1 MRVKIVIAT
10 LTAGLLLGGCSQL
23 SNNPKT
29 PSTSISSATKVS
41 SSAKEKMS
49 SSSSSTADSSISSQS
64 SSVKEDTT
72 DSRIQE
78 LNQKL
83 SMAIGT
89 TKKPT
94 VDGLNENH
102 NRLNMHYVSNAYG
115 YTVYYSVGATAKEFN
130 ASTLA
135 SEKPYATFNK
145 TAYVSTE
152 AAVTAVNHHAQ
163 ETGLPVIDLG
173 SGVHGTIDR
182 GAGQA
187 YLTWQA
193 GRWSVTVHASPV
205 MGQDPVAMSKQL
217 VALFNQYSLP
227 IPSQVGAA
235 NFDVTDNGL
244 NQTITWQEG
253 DILYTISAHSAETAI
268 KMASSMS
275 R

>member
-1 MRVKIVIAT
+1 MRTKIVIAT
-10 LTAGLLLGGCSQL
+10 LTANLLFGGCSKL
-23 SNNPKT
+23 SSNSKT

-41 SSAKEKMS
+41 KEMS
-49 SSSSSTADSSISSQS
+49 SSSSSTVASSISSQA

-83 SMAIGT
+83 SMALGT

-130 ASTLA
+130 ESTLA
-135 SEKPYATFNK
+135 SEMPYATFNK

-173 SGVHGTIDR
+173 SGVQGTIDR

-227 IPSQVGAA
+227 IPSQVGAG

-253 DILYTISAHSAETAI
+253 AILYKISAHSAETVI

>member
-23 SNNPKT
+23 SNNSKT
-29 PSTSISSATKVS
+29 PSTSNSSATKVS

-49 SSSSSTADSSISSQS
+49 SSSSSTAASSTSSKA

-130 ASTLA
+130 ASALA
-135 SEKPYATFNK
+135 NETPYATFSK

-163 ETGLPVIDLG
+163 GTGLPAIDLG
-173 SGVHGTIDR
+173 SGVQGLLIEELDKLISHGK
-182 GAGQA
+182 QV
-187 YLTWQA
+187 A
-193 GRWSVTVHASPV
+193 GR
-205 MGQDPVAMSKQL
+205 
-217 VALFNQYSLP
+217 
-227 IPSQVGAA
+227 
-235 NFDVTDNGL
+235 
-244 NQTITWQEG
+244 
-253 DILYTISAHSAETAI
+253 
-268 KMASSMS
+268 
-275 R
+275 

>member
-1 MRVKIVIAT
+1 MRAKIVIAT
-10 LTAGLLLGGCSQL
+10 LTASLLLGGCSKL
-23 SNNPKT
+23 SNNSKT
-29 PSTSISSATKVS
+29 SSTSISSTTKVS
-41 SSAKEKMS
+41 NSAKEKMS
-49 SSSSSTADSSISSQS
+49 SSSSSTVASSISSKT

-102 NRLNMHYVSNAYG
+102 NRLNMHYISNAYG

-135 SEKPYATFNK
+135 SETPYATFNK
-145 TAYVSTE
+145 TAYVSKA

-173 SGVHGTIDR
+173 SGVQGTIDR

-227 IPSQVGAA
+227 IPSQVGAG

-253 DILYTISAHSAETAI
+253 AILYKISARSAETAI

>member
-1 MRVKIVIAT
+1 
-10 LTAGLLLGGCSQL
+10 
-23 SNNPKT
+23 
-29 PSTSISSATKVS
+29 
-41 SSAKEKMS
+41 
-49 SSSSSTADSSISSQS
+49 
-64 SSVKEDTT
+64 
-72 DSRIQE
+72 
-78 LNQKL
+78 
-83 SMAIGT
+83 MAIGT

-130 ASTLA
+130 ASALA
-135 SEKPYATFNK
+135 NETPYATFSK

-163 ETGLPVIDLG
+163 GTGLPAIDLG
-173 SGVHGTIDR
+173 SGVQGTIDR

-235 NFDVTDNGL
+235 NFDVTDNRL

-253 DILYTISAHSAETAI
+253 AILYTISAHSAETAI

>member
-23 SNNPKT
+23 SNNSKA

-41 SSAKEKMS
+41 SSAKEKLS
-49 SSSSSTADSSISSQS
+49 SSSSSTVASSISSQA

-130 ASTLA
+130 ASALA
-135 SEKPYATFNK
+135 NETPYATFSK

-163 ETGLPVIDLG
+163 GTGLPAIDLG
-173 SGVHGTIDR
+173 SGVQGTIEG

-253 DILYTISAHSAETAI
+253 AILYTISAHSAETAI